1 MINKSLVGL
10 DDTQL
15 IDLKVAQRLF
25 QVHPNVHQDLA
36 HLIQA
41 ASSAGFELFIASGY
55 RSFQR
60 QLAIWNNK
68 MNGTRPILDSHGVP
82 LITEQLNEKDK
93 VFAILKWSALPGASR
108 HHWGTDFD
116 VYAGNLLPKDTQLL
130 LEPWEYLD
138 GHQHA
143 FYQWLKQHIS
153 EYGFFF
159 PYQQSLVN
167 GVAFEPWHI
176 SHRLAAQENMNHMT
190 LEALGEVIKQTEI
203 LGRDT
208 ILSELNTIYNQYIT
222 NISL

>member
-10 DDTQL
+10 DDSKL

-25 QVHPNVHQDLA
+25 QVHPHVHKDMSQ
-36 HLIQA
+36 LIQA
-41 ASSAGFELFIASGY
+41 ASSAGFDLFIASGY
-55 RSFQR
+55 RNFQR
-60 QLAIWNNK
+60 QLVIWNNK
-68 MNGTRPILDSHGVP
+68 MNGTRPILDDHGLP
-82 LITEQLNEKDK
+82 LITEQLTEKEK

-116 VYAGNLLPKDTQLL
+116 VYAGNLLPEQTTLQ

-143 FYQWLKQHIS
+143 FYQWLKDNLSTH
-153 EYGFFF
+153 GFFF
-159 PYQQSLVN
+159 PYQDSLIG

-176 SHRLAAQENMNHMT
+176 SHRQASQDNMSKLT
-190 LEALGEVIKQTEI
+190 LEQLSALIEQSEI

>member
-1 MINKSLVGL
+1 MIDTSLVGL

-25 QVHPNVHQDLA
+25 QVHPNVHKDLA

-41 ASSAGFELFIASGY
+41 ASSAGFDLFIASGY

-60 QLAIWNNK
+60 QLVIWNNK
-68 MNGTRPILDSHGVP
+68 MNGTRPILDSHGKP
-82 LITEQLNEKDK
+82 LITEQLTEKEK

-116 VYAGNLLPKDTQLL
+116 VYAGNLLPEDTPLL
-130 LEPWEYLD
+130 LEPWEYLN

-143 FYQWLKQHIS
+143 FYQWLNQNLAS
-153 EYGFFF
+153 YGFFF
-159 PYQQSLVN
+159 PYQQSLTN

-176 SHRLAAQENMNHMT
+176 SHRQASQENLNHMT
-190 LEALGEVIKQTEI
+190 VEALSEIIKQSEI

-208 ILSELNTIYNQYIT
+208 ILSELNTIYNQYII